1 MGNYSAPASSGGG
14 GSSTSVEDADANTKI
29 QVEESSDENKIR
41 FDTAGTERMIIDE
54 AGNVGVG
61 TSSPDAPLHVK
72 STAATS
78 FTGLASV
85 AILESTDADNAWG
98 PSLKLFRNSASPHDG
113 DYIGQIRFTGQDSAG
128 NEQAFANIYAKMS
141 DVTNFT
147 EDGELVITTTRAAGE
162 SSQVIFGTNV
172 TINPNLADSN
182 FVVNGAGGSS
192 PNLIFADA
200 GLYRLGVGTN
210 SPTAKLD
217 VEGAI
222 RAPKLDTVSVT
233 GSPDPSVNLS
243 EATHAG
249 RYVLFSGGSLTLP
262 ASFAVGEHYT
272 VINTTSAARTVAA
285 ASGDTINGG
294 GAGGSVSVPAYGAV
308 TFVGVVQDTT
318 WVGLGV

>member
-1 MGNYSAPASSGGG
+1 MGNYSAPASSG

-41 FDTAGTERMIIDE
+41 FDTAGTERMIINE

-98 PSLKLFRNSASPHDG
+98 PSLKLFRNSASPADG
-113 DYIGQIRFTGQDSAG
+113 DYIGQIRFTGKDSAG
-128 NEQAFANIYAKMS
+128 NELAFANIYAKTS

-217 VEGAI
+217 VEGSI
-222 RAPKLDTVSVT
+222 RAPSLDTVPVST
-233 GSPDPSVNLS
+233 GAVNLS

-249 RYVLFSGGSLTLP
+249 RYVLFSGGTLTLP
-262 ASFAVGEHYT
+262 ASFVVGEHYT
-272 VINTTSAARTVAA
+272 VINTTNAARTVACS
-285 ASGDTINGG
+285 SGDTINGG
-294 GAGGSVSVPAYGAV
+294 VAGGSVSIPAYGAV
-308 TFVGVVQDTT
+308 TFVGVVANST

>member
-1 MGNYSAPASSGGG
+1 MGNYSAPASGGGG

-61 TSSPDAPLHVK
+61 TSSPDSPLHVK

-78 FTGLASV
+78 FSGLGAV
-85 AILESTDADNAWG
+85 ATLESTDATNAYG
-98 PSLKLFRNSASPHDG
+98 PSLKLFRNSASPADG

-128 NEQAFANIYAKMS
+128 NEQAYAHIYAKTS

-147 EDGELVITTTRAAGE
+147 EDGELVIATWKASGE
-162 SSQVIFGTNV
+162 SSQVIFGTNI

-210 SPTAKLD
+210 SPTAMLD
-217 VEGAI
+217 VDGAL
-222 RAPKLDTVSVT
+222 RAPKLDTVAVT
-233 GSPDPSVNLS
+233 TGTVSLS

-272 VINTTSAARTVAA
+272 VINTTSAARTVGA

-294 GAGGSVSVPAYGAV
+294 SAGGTVSIPAYGAV